1 MAWCWPNHSVAHA
14 IGGFIFTEVHVMTNT
29 PSNEAADS
37 GTIRPGVVARR
48 AAVARAQAELI
59 EMLARLVMA
68 AVEIESAATP
78 PRAPHATHVR
88 RARQSRAGT
97 A

>member
-1 MAWCWPNHSVAHA
+1 MKPRTDDDA
-14 IGGFIFTEVHVMTNT
+14 E
-29 PSNEAADS
+29 DS
-37 GTIRPGVVARR
+37 GTIGDGMTARR
-48 AAVARAQAELI
+48 AAVERAQAELI

-78 PRAPHATHVR
+78 PRALRATHVR

>member
-1 MAWCWPNHSVAHA
+1 MAWCRPNHSVAHA
-14 IGGFIFTEVHVMTNT
+14 IGVSISTEVHTMTKTRRND
-29 PSNEAADS
+29 AADS
-37 GTIRPGVVARR
+37 GTIRTGDVARR

-68 AVEIESAATP
+68 AVEIESAAAP
-78 PRAPHATHVR
+78 PIAPHATHVR
-88 RARQSRAGT
+88 RARQSRART

>member
-1 MAWCWPNHSVAHA
+1 
-14 IGGFIFTEVHVMTNT
+14 MTKTRRN
-29 PSNEAADS
+29 PIADS
-37 GTIRPGVVARR
+37 GTIRTGDVARR

-59 EMLARLVMA
+59 EMLARLVIA
-68 AVEIESAATP
+68 AVEIESAANP
-78 PRAPHATHVR
+78 QAAPRAIHVR